1 MSVAYAINRVEHCL
15 PHRRHVRRNALMFEE
30 EMTRELMWKKKR
42 EVGIRETYI
51 FSDDKKNERE
61 REHKKV
67 TK

>member
-1 MSVAYAINRVEHCL
+1 
-15 PHRRHVRRNALMFEE
+15 MFEE

-42 EVGIRETYI
+42 GVGIRETYI